1 MKKTRTCPACSG
13 REIYFRV
20 VSARGSHGPDLLPKL
35 GGFFRG
41 PKLDLYVCG
50 NCGYTQLFVPE
61 ELLPSL
67 REKYERAR

>member
-13 REIYFRV
+13 REIYLRV

-41 PKLDLYVCG
+41 PKLELYVCG
-50 NCGYTQLFVPE
+50 TCGYAQFYVPE
-61 ELLPSL
+61 ELLSPL
-67 REKYERAR
+67 RERYERAL